1 MFYYP
6 FYFDPTYILVLVG
19 VVICMAASAR
29 VNSTYSRYSRVRN
42 HAGITGAMAAEQ
54 ILRQAG
60 IYDVRIERVSGKLTD
75 HFDPRTKVVR
85 LSDSTYGSTSVAA
98 LGVAAHECGH
108 AIQYAE
114 GYFPIKLRSAIIPA
128 TQIGSQL
135 ALPLFFLGLIFSYS
149 PLMNAGILL
158 FALVAVFQLVT
169 LPVEFNAS
177 RRAVEIL
184 SSSGMVSGEE
194 ERGVRSVLSAA
205 ALTYVAALATALANL
220 LRLVLIAGRRNRD

>member
-1 MFYYP
+1 MYWYGIDVYY
-6 FYFDPTYILVLVG
+6 IVLVLP
-19 VVICMAASAR
+19 ALFFALWAQAR
-29 VNSTYSRYSRVRN
+29 VNSAFNRYSRVRT
-42 HAGITGAMAAEQ
+42 GSGMTGADAARL
-54 ILRQAG
+54 ILDRSGLQ
-60 IYDVRIERVSGKLTD
+60 DVRIELTEGRLSD
-75 HFDPRTKVVR
+75 HFDPRTGVIR
-85 LSDSTYGSTSVAA
+85 LSRDVYYNPSVASV
-98 LGVAAHECGH
+98 GVAAHECGH

>member
-1 MFYYP
+1 MYWYGIDVYYI
-6 FYFDPTYILVLVG
+6 ILVLPA
-19 VVICMAASAR
+19 MFFALWAQAR
-29 VNSTYSRYSRVRN
+29 VNSAFNRYSRVYTDN
-42 HAGITGAMAAEQ
+42 GMTGADAARLILDRSGLQDVQ
-54 ILRQAG
+54 I
-60 IYDVRIERVSGKLTD
+60 ELTEGRLSD
-75 HFDPRTKVVR
+75 HFDPRVGVIR
-85 LSDSTYGSTSVAA
+85 LSRDVYYNPSVASV
-98 LGVAAHECGH
+98 GVAAHECGH
-108 AIQYAE
+108 AIQYAQ

-135 ALPLFFLGLIFSYS
+135 ALPLFLLGLVFSYS

-177 RRAVEIL
+177 HRAVEIL

-194 ERGVRSVLSAA
+194 EIGVRKVLSAA

>member
-1 MFYYP
+1 MYWYGIDVYY
-6 FYFDPTYILVLVG
+6 IVLVLP
-19 VVICMAASAR
+19 ALFFALWAQAR
-29 VNSTYSRYSRVRN
+29 VNSAFNRYSRV
-42 HAGITGAMAAEQ
+42 HTGSGMTGADAARL
-54 ILRQAG
+54 ILDRSGLQ
-60 IYDVRIERVSGKLTD
+60 DVRIELTEGRLSD
-75 HFDPRTKVVR
+75 HFDPRTGVIR
-85 LSDSTYGSTSVAA
+85 LSRDVYYNPSVASV
-98 LGVAAHECGH
+98 GVAAHECGH

>member
-1 MFYYP
+1 MYWYGIDVYYI
-6 FYFDPTYILVLVG
+6 ILVLPA
-19 VVICMAASAR
+19 MFFALWAQAR
-29 VNSTYSRYSRVRN
+29 VNSAFNRYSRVYTCN
-42 HAGITGAMAAEQ
+42 GMTGADAARLILDRSGLQDVQ
-54 ILRQAG
+54 I
-60 IYDVRIERVSGKLTD
+60 ELTEGRLSD
-75 HFDPRTKVVR
+75 HFDPRVGVIR
-85 LSDSTYGSTSVAA
+85 LSRDVYYNPSVASV
-98 LGVAAHECGH
+98 GVAAHECGH
-108 AIQYAE
+108 AIQYAQ

-135 ALPLFFLGLIFSYS
+135 ALPLFLLGLVFSYS

-177 RRAVEIL
+177 HRAVEIL

-194 ERGVRSVLSAA
+194 EIGVRKVLSAA

>member
-1 MFYYP
+1 MYWYGIDVYYI
-6 FYFDPTYILVLVG
+6 ILVLPA
-19 VVICMAASAR
+19 MFFALWAQAR
-29 VNSTYSRYSRVRN
+29 VNSAFNRYSRVYTGN
-42 HAGITGAMAAEQ
+42 GMTGADAARLILDRSGLQDVQ
-54 ILRQAG
+54 I
-60 IYDVRIERVSGKLTD
+60 ELTEGRLSD
-75 HFDPRTKVVR
+75 HFDPRVGVIR
-85 LSDSTYGSTSVAA
+85 LSRDVYYNPSVASV
-98 LGVAAHECGH
+98 GVAAHECGH
-108 AIQYAE
+108 AIQYAQ

-128 TQIGSQL
+128 TQIGSQM
-135 ALPLFFLGLIFSYS
+135 ALPLFLLGLVFSYS

-177 RRAVEIL
+177 HRAVEIL

-194 ERGVRSVLSAA
+194 EIGVRKVLSAA

>member
-1 MFYYP
+1 MYWYGIDVYY
-6 FYFDPTYILVLVG
+6 IVLVLP
-19 VVICMAASAR
+19 ALFFALWAQAR
-29 VNSTYSRYSRVRN
+29 VSSAFQRYSQVRI
-42 HAGITGAMAAEQ
+42 GSGMTGADAARL
-54 ILRQAG
+54 ILDRSG
-60 IYDVRIERVSGKLTD
+60 LHDVRIELTEGRLSD
-75 HFDPRTKVVR
+75 HFDPRAGVIR
-85 LSDSTYGSTSVAA
+85 LSRDVYYNPSVASV
-98 LGVAAHECGH
+98 GVAAHECGH

-135 ALPLFFLGLIFSYS
+135 ALPLFLLGLVFSYS

-158 FALVAVFQLVT
+158 FALVAVFQLIT

-194 ERGVRSVLSAA
+194 ETGVRKVLSAA

>member
-1 MFYYP
+1 MYWYGIDVYYI
-6 FYFDPTYILVLVG
+6 ILVLPA
-19 VVICMAASAR
+19 MFFALWAQAR
-29 VNSTYSRYSRVRN
+29 VNSAFNRYSRVYTGN
-42 HAGITGAMAAEQ
+42 GMTGADAARLILDRSGLQDVQ
-54 ILRQAG
+54 I
-60 IYDVRIERVSGKLTD
+60 ELTEGRLSD
-75 HFDPRTKVVR
+75 HFDPRVGVIR
-85 LSDSTYGSTSVAA
+85 LSRDVYYNPSVASV
-98 LGVAAHECGH
+98 GVAAHECGH
-108 AIQYAE
+108 AIQYAQ

-135 ALPLFFLGLIFSYS
+135 ALPLFLLGLVFSYS